1 MRQSEGNWDEA
12 MDEAVKWLGAE
23 ISEIKQFQQ
32 DCEQDKIIAML
43 MQMNEKQMTQATAYT
58 NLILVA
64 GYAGYF
70 AFWSTLVTKLPSWIY
85 ALSGLLAIVSLL
97 CFIAWELV
105 KMIWGNTYLNR
116 TNKMITKTVR
126 GPEALRLI
134 EAASSLHS
142 VSINKVWM
150 WFLVPTITCGMS
162 AGVLLVGYF
171 ASEVWKS
178 IH

>member
-1 MRQSEGNWDEA
+1 MRQNEGNWY
-12 MDEAVKWLGAE
+12 EAVRDAINSLGAD
-23 ISEIKQFQQ
+23 INEIKRFQQ
-32 DCEQDKIIAML
+32 DCERDKNIAML
-43 MQMNEKQMTQATAYT
+43 MQMHEKQMTQASAYT

-70 AFWSTLVTKLPSWIY
+70 AFWSTLVGKLPAWIY
-85 ALSGLLAIVSLL
+85 ALSGLLALVSLF

-105 KMIWGNTYLNR
+105 KMIWSNTYLNR
-116 TNKMITKTVR
+116 TNQMIIKTVR
-126 GPEALRLI
+126 GPNALKMI
-134 EAASSLHS
+134 DATSSLHS
-142 VSINKVWM
+142 VRVTKMWM
-150 WFLVPTITCGMS
+150 WFLVPTVTCGMS